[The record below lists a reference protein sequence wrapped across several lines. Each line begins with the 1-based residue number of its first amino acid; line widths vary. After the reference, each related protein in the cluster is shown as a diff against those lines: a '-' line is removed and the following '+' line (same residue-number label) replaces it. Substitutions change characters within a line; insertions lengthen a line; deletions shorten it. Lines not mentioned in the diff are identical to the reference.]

1 MESDRGIWEN
11 VDSDSGT
18 GEGAVTV
25 IGVEP
30 DCPARTIDQSS
41 SSHFQ
46 VAVLLTL
53 A

>member
-30 DCPARTIDQSS
+30 D
-41 SSHFQ
+41 
-46 VAVLLTL
+46 
-53 A
+53 